1 MYEQFFGFRER
12 PFELTANPRFLVLS
26 DSHREALSNLEYGI
40 AARKGITL
48 LLGDAGS
55 GKTTLVRA
63 AIDRQPARV
72 HTIHLHNPTL
82 TRNEFVE
89 ILAAKFG
96 LSIEARRSKAEFL
109 IELENLLRSRSETG
123 ESSVL
128 IVDEAQSL
136 PLELLEEI
144 RLLANIETYEQK
156 LLSVII
162 AGQPELG
169 ARLDQP
175 DLRQLKQRV
184 ALRCVLRPLSL
195 LETTAYLAGRVSAAG
210 GVGAQVFTR
219 EAVVVIFE
227 HARGVPRMINVIA
240 DNALLG
246 GFAAGERP
254 VNARIVREVTSDFQ
268 MQSDGEPA
276 GGRPESQARPGQPAS
291 RPVLTVDGAVP
302 RGAAAKADTPQRT
315 DTAVRPR
322 RFSLFGL

>member
-40 AARKGITL
+40 AGRKGITL

-96 LSIEARRSKAEFL
+96 LSTEARRSKAEFL
-109 IELENLLRSRSETG
+109 IELENLLRSRSEAG

-169 ARLDQP
+169 VRLDRP

-219 EAVVVIFE
+219 EAVTVIFE
-227 HARGVPRMINVIA
+227 HSRGVPRMINVIA

-268 MQSDGEPA
+268 MHGDGDPA
-276 GGRPESQARPGQPAS
+276 RGAGQARPGEHAS
-291 RPVLTVDGAVP
+291 RPVLTVDGAAP
-302 RGAAAKADTPQRT
+302 RGAAAKPDTPQRV
-315 DTAVRPR
+315 DTALRPR